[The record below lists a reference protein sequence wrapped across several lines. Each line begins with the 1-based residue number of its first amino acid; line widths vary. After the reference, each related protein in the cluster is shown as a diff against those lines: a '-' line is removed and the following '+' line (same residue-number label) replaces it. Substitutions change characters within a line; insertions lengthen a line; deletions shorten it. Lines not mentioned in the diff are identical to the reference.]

1 MDSMPRIDQN
11 VVIRDSANHLPH
23 PYNREYYA
31 SCLGPVPYSRYEGKW
46 LQFFGLVADH
56 IVKQIGPKKVLDAG
70 CAKGFLVEALRD
82 RGVEAYG
89 IDLSEYAISEVRRDI
104 RRNCRVAS
112 LVDPIA
118 ERFDLIVCIE
128 VLEHIP
134 EEIAPRV
141 IANLCRSTDDILFSS
156 TPDDFAEVTHVNVRP
171 RSYWNALF
179 AEQGFDLDVEF
190 DASRIAP
197 HAMRFVKRSVRCCVI
212 DALLQQREQLRQ
224 AFERTD
230 GEQRKLIQ
238 DLERRLGK
246 IEQSIGWKVVVY
258 LKRLRESV
266 CPLHSVRFSVYLSL
280 RSALLTLVNG
290 EWRSLLHNAWNSARQ
305 IVRPQAGPG
314 STAKADAGIA
324 KPAPIPIAQ
333 ESALAHSLLDGLK
346 GLEIGPAAH
355 NPFGLNTRN
364 VELPAAHEFYAGEQ
378 RRLSGLEP
386 PRVDLW
392 AAADN
397 IPVPDQSEGF
407 ILTSHILEHL
417 PNVVAAL
424 MEWDRIVIDGG
435 YVFMIVPHKWAFAPD
450 ASRNLTS
457 FEHFIEDYLQNASL
471 DSHSLDG
478 VPGGRMGHYHTFTP
492 DSVLQVVEWMC
503 RKKLCDWKLVAREDI
518 DTKVGN
524 GFTLVYMVRHRD
536 RTDCRGV
543 ETIS

>member
-1 MDSMPRIDQN
+1 MIR
-11 VVIRDSANHLPH
+11 RDSADHLPH
-23 PYNREYYA
+23 PYNSEYYK

-89 IDLSEYAISEVRRDI
+89 IDLSEYAISQVRRDI
-104 RRNCRVAS
+104 QRYCRVAS

-134 EEIAPRV
+134 EEIARQV

-212 DALLQQREQLRQ
+212 DALLAQREQLRQ

-230 GEQRKLIQ
+230 EEQKKVIQ
-238 DLERRLGK
+238 ALERRLEK
-246 IEQSIGWKVVVY
+246 IEQSVGWKAVVH
-258 LKRLRESV
+258 LKRLRERL
-266 CPLHSVRFSVYLSL
+266 CPLHSVRQSIYLSL
-280 RSALLTLVNG
+280 RSVLLALMNG
-290 EWRSLLHNAWNSARQ
+290 KWRSLLSAALSRDQ
-305 IVRPQAGPG
+305 SSDSD
-314 STAKADAGIA
+314 STT
-324 KPAPIPIAQ
+324 PAPIPISP
-333 ESALAHSLLDGLK
+333 ESALAHSILDGLK
-346 GLEIGPAAH
+346 GLEIGPATH

-424 MEWDRIVIDGG
+424 LEWNRIVIDGG

-450 ASRNLTS
+450 ATRELTS
-457 FEHFIEDYLQNASL
+457 FEHFIEDHVQNASL
-471 DSHSLDG
+471 ESHSIDG
-478 VPGGRMGHYHTFTP
+478 VPGGKMGHYHTFTP

-503 RKKLCDWKLVAREDI
+503 RNKLCDWKLVAREDI
-518 DTKVGN
+518 DSKVGN
-524 GFTLVYMVRHRD
+524 GFTLVFMVHHR
-536 RTDCRGV
+536 TP
-543 ETIS
+543 ETVRREEAVA

>member
-1 MDSMPRIDQN
+1 MASIPRVDQN
-11 VVIRDSANHLPH
+11 KTAGVSIARLSH
-23 PYNREYYA
+23 PYTCEYYK
-31 SCLGPVPYSRYEGKW
+31 SSLGPVPYSRYEGKW

-56 IVKQIGPKKVLDAG
+56 IVKEIRPRKVLDAG

-89 IDLSEYAISEVRRDI
+89 IDLSEYAISEVRGDI
-104 RRNCRVAS
+104 KPYCRVAS
-112 LVDPIA
+112 LVDPIH

-156 TPDDFAEVTHVNVRP
+156 TPDDFAEPTHVNVRP

-179 AEQGFDLDVEF
+179 SEQGFDLDVEF

-197 HAMRFVKRSVRCCVI
+197 HAMRFLKRPVRCCVI
-212 DALLQQREQLRQ
+212 DALLKQREQLRQ
-224 AFERTD
+224 TFERTD
-230 GEQRKLIQ
+230 EEQRKLIQ
-238 DLERRLGK
+238 ELERRLEK
-246 IEQSIGWKVVVY
+246 IEQSIGWKVVVR
-258 LKRLRESV
+258 LKHLREKM
-266 CPLHSVRFSVYLSL
+266 CPLHSRRHSIYLAL
-280 RSALLTLVNG
+280 RSALLALMNG
-290 EWRSLLHNAWNSARQ
+290 EWRSLLNGS
-305 IVRPQAGPG
+305 PQAGQS
-314 STAKADAGIA
+314 STIESNAAAA
-324 KPAPIPIAQ
+324 KPAPIPISP

-346 GLEIGPAAH
+346 GLEIGPATH

-364 VELPAAHEFYAGEQ
+364 VELPAAHEFYAEEQ

-397 IPVPDQSEGF
+397 IPVPNQSEGF

-417 PNVVAAL
+417 PNVVGAL
-424 MEWDRIVIDGG
+424 LEWDRIVIDGG
-435 YVFMIVPHKWAFAPD
+435 YVFMIVPHKWAFALD
-450 ASRNLTS
+450 ASRELTS
-457 FEHFIEDYLQNASL
+457 FEHFIDDYGQKASL
-471 DSHSLDG
+471 ESHPLEG
-478 VPGGRMGHYHTFTP
+478 VPGGKMGHYHTFTP

-503 RKKLCDWKLVAREDI
+503 RNKLCDWTLVAREDI

-524 GFTLVYMVRHRD
+524 GFTLAFMVRHQDRAGFRD
-536 RTDCRGV
+536 G
-543 ETIS
+543 EALS

>member
-1 MDSMPRIDQN
+1 MAVGAAAD
-11 VVIRDSANHLPH
+11 HLTH
-23 PYNREYYA
+23 PYNREYYQ

-56 IVKQIGPKKVLDAG
+56 IVKHIGPKKVLDAG

-89 IDLSEYAISEVRRDI
+89 IDLSEYAVSQVRRDI
-104 RRNCRVAS
+104 KRYCRVAS
-112 LVDPIA
+112 LLDPIV

-134 EEIAPRV
+134 EEMARQV
-141 IANLCRSTDDILFSS
+141 IANLCRSADDILFSS
-156 TPDDFAEVTHVNVRP
+156 TPDDFAEVTHVNVQP

-197 HAMRFVKRSVRCCVI
+197 HAMRFVKKAVRCCVI
-212 DALLQQREQLRQ
+212 DALLKQREQLRQ
-224 AFERTD
+224 TFERTD
-230 GEQRKLIQ
+230 EEQKKEIQ
-238 DLERRLGK
+238 ELERRLEK
-246 IEQSIGWKVVVY
+246 IEQSIGWKAVVH
-258 LKRLRESV
+258 LKRLRESL
-266 CPLHSVRFSVYLSL
+266 CPLHSLRQAVYLSL
-280 RSALLTLVNG
+280 RSALLWLMKG
-290 EWRSLLHNAWNSARQ
+290 EWRSLLSNAKKKTDQPASSDSAHDSTVDSDSRQ
-305 IVRPQAGPG
+305 A
-314 STAKADAGIA
+314 T
-324 KPAPIPIAQ
+324 PAPIPISP

-378 RRLSGLEP
+378 KRLSGLEP

-417 PNVVAAL
+417 PNVVGAL
-424 MEWDRIVIDGG
+424 IEWDRIVIDGG

-450 ASRNLTS
+450 ATREFTS
-457 FEHFIEDYLQNASL
+457 FEHFIDDHVQKASIE
-471 DSHSLDG
+471 SHPIDG
-478 VPGGRMGHYHTFTP
+478 VPGGRMGHYHTFSP
-492 DSVLQVVEWMC
+492 DSVLQVVEWMG
-503 RKKLCDWKLVAREDI
+503 RNKLCDWKLVAREDI

-524 GFTLVYMVRHRD
+524 GFTLAFMVRHRD
-536 RTDCRGV
+536 QSGCRTEEAV
-543 ETIS
+543 S

>member
-1 MDSMPRIDQN
+1 MTPTSRIQQHETSRVAGEN
-11 VVIRDSANHLPH
+11 LPH
-23 PYNREYYA
+23 PYNRGYYE
-31 SCLGPVPYSRYEGKW
+31 SCLGPVPYNRYEGKW

-89 IDLSEYAISEVRRDI
+89 IDLSDYAISEARRDI
-104 RRNCRVAS
+104 RPYCRVAS
-112 LVDPIA
+112 LTEPIP

-134 EEIAPRV
+134 EEIGRHV

-156 TPDDFAEVTHVNVRP
+156 TPDDFAEPTHVNVRP

-190 DASRIAP
+190 DAARIAP
-197 HAMRFVKRSVRCCVI
+197 HAMRFVKRPVRHCVI
-212 DALLQQREQLRQ
+212 DALLQQREELRKTFAQ
-224 AFERTD
+224 IDE
-230 GEQRKLIQ
+230 EQKKIIQ
-238 DLERRLGK
+238 QLERRLQK
-246 IEQSIGWKVVVY
+246 VEQSIGWKVSVY
-258 LKRLRESV
+258 LKSLRERL
-266 CPLHSVRFSVYLSL
+266 CPLHSTRLSVYLWL
-280 RSALLTLVNG
+280 RSALLILMNG
-290 EWRSLLHNAWNSARQ
+290 EWRLLLRRAWNAACRMG
-305 IVRPQAGPG
+305 RPPAVQH
-314 STAKADAGIA
+314 STGEVAVGMV
-324 KPAPIPIAQ
+324 KPAPIPVIQ

-346 GLEIGPAAH
+346 GLEIGPATH

-392 AAADN
+392 AAADS
-397 IPVPDQSEGF
+397 IPVQDQSEGF
-407 ILTSHILEHL
+407 ILTSHIVEHL
-417 PNVVAAL
+417 PNIVGAFL
-424 MEWDRIVIDGG
+424 EWDRIIIDGG
-435 YVFMIVPHKWAFAPD
+435 YVFMIVPHKWAFALD
-450 ASRNLTS
+450 ATRELTS
-457 FEHFIEDYLQNASL
+457 FDHFIDDYLQQVSL
-471 DSHSLDG
+471 DTHPLDG
-478 VPGGRMGHYHTFTP
+478 VPGGKMGHYHTFTP

-524 GFTLVYMVRHRD
+524 GFTLVFMVHHRD
-536 RTDCRGV
+536 RTGV
-543 ETIS
+543 AGEVRES

>member
-1 MDSMPRIDQN
+1 MDSTTRVDQR
-11 VVIRDSANHLPH
+11 VAFRHSTEHLPH
-23 PYNREYYA
+23 PYNREYYE

-56 IVKQIGPKKVLDAG
+56 IVRQIGPKRVLDAG

-89 IDLSEYAISEVRRDI
+89 IDLSDFAISEARRDI
-104 RRNCRVAS
+104 RRYCRVAS
-112 LVDPIA
+112 LVDPIP

-134 EEIAPRV
+134 EETARKV
-141 IANLCRSTDDILFSS
+141 IANLCRSADDILFSS
-156 TPDDFAEVTHVNVRP
+156 TPDDFTEVTHVNVRP
-171 RSYWNALF
+171 RSYWNELF
-179 AEQGFDLDVEF
+179 AEHGFDLDVEF

-197 HAMRFVKRSVRCCVI
+197 HAMRFVKRPVRCCVV
-212 DALLQQREQLRQ
+212 DALLEQREQLRQ
-224 AFERTD
+224 TFERTD
-230 GEQRKLIQ
+230 EEQKKLIQ
-238 DLERRLGK
+238 DLERRLTK
-246 IEQSIGWKVVVY
+246 IEQSIGWKVVVR
-258 LKRLRESV
+258 LKRLRESL
-266 CPLHSVRFSVYLSL
+266 CPLHSVRLSVYLSL
-280 RSALLTLVNG
+280 RSALLQLMHGT
-290 EWRSLLHNAWNSARQ
+290 WRSLLSGGWNGANQPGKAR
-305 IVRPQAGPG
+305 AGYGLP
-314 STAKADAGIA
+314 DAGNREL
-324 KPAPIPIAQ
+324 PASPPIPISP

-346 GLEIGPAAH
+346 GLEIGPATH

-364 VELPAAHEFYAGEQ
+364 VELPAAHEFYAAEQ

-417 PNVVAAL
+417 PNVVGAL
-424 MEWDRIVIDGG
+424 KEWDRIVIDGG

-450 ASRNLTS
+450 STRELTP
-457 FEHFIEDYLQNASL
+457 FEHFIDDYVQRASL
-471 DSHSLDG
+471 ESHAIDG
-478 VPGGRMGHYHTFTP
+478 VPGGKMGHYHTFTP

-503 RKKLCDWKLVAREDI
+503 RNKLCDWKLVAREDV

-524 GFTLVYMVRHRD
+524 GFTLVFMVYHRD
-536 RTDCRGV
+536 EAKSRIE

>member
-1 MDSMPRIDQN
+1 MDSTTRISQSMGFRN
-11 VVIRDSANHLPH
+11 SSGHLPH
-23 PYNREYYA
+23 PYVREYYE

-89 IDLSEYAISEVRRDI
+89 IDLSEYAISQVRRDI
-104 RRNCRVAS
+104 KRYCRVAS

-134 EEIAPRV
+134 EETARQV

-179 AEQGFDLDVEF
+179 AEQGFDFDVEF

-212 DALLQQREQLRQ
+212 DALLTQREQLRQ
-224 AFERTD
+224 TFERTD
-230 GEQRKLIQ
+230 EEQRKVIQ
-238 DLERRLGK
+238 ALERRLDK
-246 IEQSIGWKVVVY
+246 IEQSIGWKAVVH
-258 LKRLRESV
+258 LKRLRERL
-266 CPLHSVRFSVYLSL
+266 CPLHSVRQSVYLWL
-280 RSALLTLVNG
+280 RSALLTLMNG
-290 EWRSLLHNAWNSARQ
+290 TWRSLLSGARNREQ
-305 IVRPQAGPG
+305 LDQAHPDTG
-314 STAKADAGIA
+314 STIDADPAPVT
-324 KPAPIPIAQ
+324 PAPIPISP

-386 PRVDLW
+386 PQVDLW

-417 PNVVAAL
+417 PNVVGAL

-450 ASRNLTS
+450 ATRELTS
-457 FEHFIEDYLQNASL
+457 FEHFIDDHVQKTTIE
-471 DSHSLDG
+471 SHPIDG
-478 VPGGRMGHYHTFTP
+478 VPGGKMGHYHTFTP

-503 RKKLCDWKLVAREDI
+503 RNKLCDWKLVAREDI

-524 GFTLVYMVRHRD
+524 GFTLVFMVLHRD
-536 RTDCRGV
+536 QAGCSAE
-543 ETIS
+543 ETVS

>member
-1 MDSMPRIDQN
+1 MSSTTRTDQGMGLGDSG
-11 VVIRDSANHLPH
+11 NHLLH
-23 PYNREYYA
+23 PYNREYYQ

-56 IVKQIGPKKVLDAG
+56 IVKQISPQKVLDAG

-89 IDLSEYAISEVRRDI
+89 VDLSEYAISQVRRDI
-104 RRNCRVAS
+104 KRYCRVAS

-134 EEIAPRV
+134 EEIARKV
-141 IANLCRSTDDILFSS
+141 IANLCQSTDDILFSS
-156 TPDDFAEVTHVNVRP
+156 TPDDFSEVTHVNVRP
-171 RSYWNALF
+171 RSYWNDLF

-190 DASRIAP
+190 DASRISP
-197 HAMRFVKRSVRCCVI
+197 HAMRFVKRSVRCCVL
-212 DALLQQREQLRQ
+212 DALLTQREELRQ
-224 AFERTD
+224 TFERTD
-230 GEQRKLIQ
+230 QAQKKLIQ
-238 DLERRLGK
+238 ELEWRLEK
-246 IEQSIGWKVVVY
+246 IEQSIGWKVVVR
-258 LKRLRESV
+258 LKHLRESL
-266 CPLHSVRFSVYLSL
+266 CPLHSVRQSVYLSL
-280 RSALLTLVNG
+280 RSALLTLMSG
-290 EWRSLLHNAWNSARQ
+290 KWRSLLSGASNAANPLSKSDTDQ
-305 IVRPQAGPG
+305 G
-314 STAKADAGIA
+314 STINSDPGVVLS
-324 KPAPIPIAQ
+324 APIPISP

-355 NPFGLNTRN
+355 NPFGLHTRN
-364 VELPAAHEFYAGEQ
+364 VELPAAHEFYVGEQ

-417 PNVVAAL
+417 PNVVGAL
-424 MEWDRIVIDGG
+424 MEWDRIIIDGG
-435 YVFMIVPHKWAFAPD
+435 YVFMIVPHRWAFAPD
-450 ASRNLTS
+450 STRELTS
-457 FEHFIEDYLQNASL
+457 FEHFIEDYAQRASL
-471 DSHSLDG
+471 ESHSIDG
-478 VPGGRMGHYHTFTP
+478 VPGGKMGHYHTFTP

-503 RKKLCDWKLVAREDI
+503 RNKLCDWKLVAREDV

-524 GFTLVYMVRHRD
+524 GFTLVFMVHHRD
-536 RTDCRGV
+536 EASCRAEEMV
-543 ETIS
+543 S

>member
-1 MDSMPRIDQN
+1 MIL
-11 VVIRDSANHLPH
+11 RDSADHVPH
-23 PYNREYYA
+23 PYNSEYYE

-56 IVKQIGPKKVLDAG
+56 IVKQIGPQKVLDAG

-89 IDLSEYAISEVRRDI
+89 IDLSEYAISQVRRDI
-104 RRNCRVAS
+104 QRYCRVAS

-134 EEIAPRV
+134 EEIARQV

-212 DALLQQREQLRQ
+212 DALLAQREQLRQ

-230 GEQRKLIQ
+230 EEQKKVIQ
-238 DLERRLGK
+238 ALERRLEK
-246 IEQSIGWKVVVY
+246 IEQSVGWKAVVH
-258 LKRLRESV
+258 LKQLRERL
-266 CPLHSVRFSVYLSL
+266 CPLHSVRQSVYLSL
-280 RSALLTLVNG
+280 RSVLLALMNGKWRALL
-290 EWRSLLHNAWNSARQ
+290 SAASSRNQ
-305 IVRPQAGPG
+305 SSDSE
-314 STAKADAGIA
+314 STT
-324 KPAPIPIAQ
+324 PAPIPISP
-333 ESALAHSLLDGLK
+333 ESALAHSILDGLK
-346 GLEIGPAAH
+346 GLEIGPATH

-424 MEWDRIVIDGG
+424 REWDRIVIDGG

-450 ASRNLTS
+450 ATRELTS
-457 FEHFIEDYLQNASL
+457 FEHFIEDHVQNASL
-471 DSHSLDG
+471 ESHPIDG
-478 VPGGRMGHYHTFTP
+478 VPGGKMGHYHTFTP
-492 DSVLQVVEWMC
+492 DSVLQVVDWMC
-503 RKKLCDWKLVAREDI
+503 RNKLCDWKLVAREDI

-524 GFTLVYMVRHRD
+524 GFTLVFMVHHRAS
-536 RTDCRGV
+536 
-543 ETIS
+543 ETVRREEAVA